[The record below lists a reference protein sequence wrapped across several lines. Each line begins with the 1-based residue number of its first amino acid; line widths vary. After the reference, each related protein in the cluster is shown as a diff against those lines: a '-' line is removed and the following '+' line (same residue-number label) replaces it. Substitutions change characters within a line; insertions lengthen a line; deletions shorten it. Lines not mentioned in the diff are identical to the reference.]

1 MIWAIL
7 VLLGVPL
14 WLCATG
20 ISVVVFRS
28 RRLRARYGNVPVRV
42 LRPGH
47 TRWTRGQAIW
57 VSDVFAWRGN
67 PAAWAEDL
75 VHVVDV
81 KARPAAP
88 AELKKLH
95 RLGEGPAV
103 VELFG
108 AGGETMTV
116 AAPGTD
122 EAALL
127 GPFAHDRT
135 VVVHHAADAAPL
147 D

>member
-1 MIWAIL
+1 MHD
-7 VLLGVPL
+7 
-14 WLCATG
+14 
-20 ISVVVFRS
+20 
-28 RRLRARYGNVPVRV
+28 RLRSRYGNIPVRV

-47 TRWTRGQAIW
+47 TRWTRGQATW
-57 VSDVFAWRGN
+57 VSDVFAWRAN
-67 PAAWAEDL
+67 QHSWAEDL
-75 VHVVDV
+75 LQVVDV
-81 KARPAAP
+81 TGRPADP

-103 VELFG
+103 VEPTG
-108 AGGETMTV
+108 ADGETLTV
-116 AAPGTD
+116 ATAGAD